1 MEWSLLHMLYNAT
14 ESKLTIPLNEIIL
27 TQETTVS
34 CITNDARLYSMLIIV
49 YDIM

>member
-27 TQETTVS
+27 MQETTVY
-34 CITNDARLYSMLIIV
+34 IFYN
-49 YDIM
+49 